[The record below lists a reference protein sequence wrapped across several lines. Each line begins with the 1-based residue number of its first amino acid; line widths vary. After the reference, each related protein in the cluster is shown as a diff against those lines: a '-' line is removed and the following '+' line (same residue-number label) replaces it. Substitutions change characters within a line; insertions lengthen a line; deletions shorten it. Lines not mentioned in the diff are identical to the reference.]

1 MKRYLYIFL
10 GSLSLFLGFLGLIT
24 PGIPTTP
31 FILLTA
37 YLYARSSPSLYA
49 KLQKNKITGAC
60 LRSVEEGL
68 SWKMRLFSISFMWI
82 MILVTAFLVFG
93 SEDKMRYVMIGLG
106 IIGTIAQL
114 IALRKKPSKTKNDYC
129 IENYSSF
136 SDKYHLDDAKQRNNK
151 I

>member
-10 GSLSLFLGFLGLIT
+10 GSLSLFLGFLGLVT

-31 FILLTA
+31 FILLTG
-37 YLYARSSPSLYA
+37 YLYARSSPTLYA
-49 KLQKNKITGAC
+49 KLQKNRITGFF

-68 SWKMRLFSISFMWI
+68 NWKIRLFSISFMWI
-82 MILVTAFLVFG
+82 MVLITAFLVFG

-114 IALRKKPSKTKNDYC
+114 IALRKKPSKANNDYL
-129 IENYSSF
+129 IENSISF
-136 SDKYHLDDAKQRNNK
+136 SDNLHIEDVKQKDNNV
-151 I
+151 